1 MRRHTAN
8 GMCSGTATRSAIPDR
23 RPRSG
28 VEGAWADEC
37 SPDSPPL
44 EADAAG
50 DVYEPAFHESSVGT
64 ALYGDGDFSRD
75 DGGSP
80 LVA

>member
-1 MRRHTAN
+1 MRRLTAN
-8 GMCSGTATRSAIPDR
+8 GMRSGTATRSAVPGR

-28 VEGAWADEC
+28 VDGAWVDES

-44 EADAAG
+44 DGAD
-50 DVYEPAFHESSVGT
+50 DRYEPAFHESPAGT

>member
-1 MRRHTAN
+1 MRRCTADR
-8 GMCSGTATRSAIPDR
+8 MRSAAATRSAIPGR

-28 VEGAWADEC
+28 VEGDWVDES

-44 EADAAG
+44 EAAAAG
-50 DVYEPAFHESSVGT
+50 DVYEPAFHESAVGT
-64 ALYGDGDFSRD
+64 ALFGDGDFSRD